1 MSATDNNHRKDDHF
15 SEVDNYKLLFIERM
29 ITTERMKNEN
39 RRKDV
44 DQCGGSGSVESV

>member
-29 ITTERMKNEN
+29 IIDHYREDEK
-39 RRKDV
+39 
-44 DQCGGSGSVESV
+44 